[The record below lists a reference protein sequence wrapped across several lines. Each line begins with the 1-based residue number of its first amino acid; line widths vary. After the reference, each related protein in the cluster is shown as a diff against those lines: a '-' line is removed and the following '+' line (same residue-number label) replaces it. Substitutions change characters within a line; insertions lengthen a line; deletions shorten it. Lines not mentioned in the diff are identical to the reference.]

1 MEIEHGLPITSGR
14 GITLGQYFE
23 RQWLAVTLPQR
34 VAAGRLAET
43 TLDSY
48 RDNAEKHIIPAL
60 GGEKLSKLTPTRIR
74 QWLTEL
80 QAKPSGRFR
89 RVLREG
95 ETELPP
101 PATLSSRTVAY
112 QHSILRKAL
121 NDAVRDEI
129 VKRNAAALVEP
140 PVVRRSEAAPPTKE
154 QARMLLSVAA
164 GDRLWAYWL
173 IVLALG
179 LRRGEGLGISWTDI
193 DLDARTV
200 RLRTSIQLVRGEKD
214 EATGQRKGQLVL
226 KNLKTDASHATV
238 ALPNFVA
245 DALREHRKAQ
255 STERLAARMWEDTGL
270 VFTTSIGTALEPR
283 NVNREWQAVR
293 DKARAGQFRIHDL
306 RHAAATY
313 LSPTASTL
321 RSCRPPCGT
330 AGSPRPPTSTRTC
343 WRRFSERCRQY
354 ERHADPAHQ
363 ASRGR
368 SHGTG
373 HHDRAATS
381 TATRAHGND

>member
-1 MEIEHGLPITSGR
+1 MEIEQGLPITSGR

-164 GDRLWAYWL
+164 GDRL
-173 IVLALG
+173 G
-179 LRRGEGLGISWTDI
+179 
-193 DLDARTV
+193 RT
-200 RLRTSIQLVRGEKD
+200 G
-214 EATGQRKGQLVL
+214 
-226 KNLKTDASHATV
+226 
-238 ALPNFVA
+238 
-245 DALREHRKAQ
+245 
-255 STERLAARMWEDTGL
+255 
-270 VFTTSIGTALEPR
+270 
-283 NVNREWQAVR
+283 
-293 DKARAGQFRIHDL
+293 
-306 RHAAATY
+306 
-313 LSPTASTL
+313 
-321 RSCRPPCGT
+321 
-330 AGSPRPPTSTRTC
+330 
-343 WRRFSERCRQY
+343 
-354 ERHADPAHQ
+354 
-363 ASRGR
+363 
-368 SHGTG
+368 
-373 HHDRAATS
+373 
-381 TATRAHGND
+381 